1 MRVTIAEV
9 ARRARVSKTTVSRVL
24 NNKSDVDA
32 ATAVRV
38 REVIAA
44 TGYIPSAGAVGL
56 AKGRTRLVGVLVPA
70 LSPQGVG
77 EVVQGVADVVEARDH
92 GLLLSTLTQ
101 GADSLTRFTHQ
112 VRAHAF
118 DGLLLLDPP
127 SVVTDNDALRDSD
140 LPVLVVDGPGSAFP
154 TVTGDEAAG
163 AAAVA
168 RHFLARGRRRVAVV
182 TGPGGRAATRLAG
195 FRSVLGEA
203 GVPLP
208 GHAVTEAAFTAGSG
222 RSAVRRLVA
231 TGVGFDAVFAG
242 DDVVAAGVLT
252 GLREAGRT
260 VPDDVL
266 VAGFGDLPLAAFTQP
281 PLTTVR
287 RPLRALGA
295 TAARQLLTRL
305 TGDPGETAGPGPIVL
320 PTELVVR
327 ASAP

>member
-44 TGYIPSAGAVGL
+44 TGYIPSAGAVSL

-70 LSPQGVG
+70 LSPPGIG
-77 EVVQGVADVVEARDH
+77 EVLQGVADVVEASDH
-92 GLLLSTLTQ
+92 SLLLSTTNR
-101 GADSLTRFTHQ
+101 GADSLERFTRQ

-127 SVVTDNDALRDSD
+127 AAVTDNSALRDSD
-140 LPVLVVDGPGSAFP
+140 LPVVVIDGARAPFP
-154 TVTGDEAAG
+154 SVAGDDAAG

-168 RHFLARGRRRVAVV
+168 RHFLSRNRRRVAVV
-182 TGPGGRAATRLAG
+182 TGPGDRATARLAG

-203 GVPLP
+203 GVPF
-208 GHAVTEAAFTAGSG
+208 ADDRVAEAAFTAGSG

-231 TGVGFDAVFAG
+231 SGLVFDAVFAC
-242 DDVVAAGVLT
+242 DDVVAAGVLI
-252 GLREAGRT
+252 GLREAGRA
-260 VPDDVL
+260 VPDDVA
-266 VAGFGDLPLAAFTQP
+266 VAGFGDLPLSAFTQP

-287 RPLRALGA
+287 RPLRALGEA
-295 TAARQLLTRL
+295 AARRLLGKLLGDAGETPL
-305 TGDPGETAGPGPIVL
+305 TGPTVL
-320 PTELVVR
+320 PTDLVVR

>member
-56 AKGRTRLVGVLVPA
+56 AKGRTRLVGVLVPG
-70 LSPQGVG
+70 LSPAGVG
-77 EVVQGVADVVEARDH
+77 EVLQGVADVVEESDH
-92 GLLLSTLTQ
+92 GLLLSTAAR
-101 GADSLTRFTHQ
+101 GADSLARFTHQ

-127 SVVTDNDALRDSD
+127 PAVTDNDALRDSD
-140 LPVLVVDGPGSAFP
+140 LPVVVVDGARSVFP
-154 TVTGDEAAG
+154 SVTGDDAAG

-182 TGPGGRAATRLAG
+182 TGPGEDAAARLAG
-195 FRSVLGEA
+195 FRSVLEEA
-203 GVPLP
+203 GSSLT
-208 GHAVTEAAFTAGSG
+208 GDAVTETVSTAGGG
-222 RSAVRRLVA
+222 RSAVRQLVA
-231 TGVGFDAVFAG
+231 SGLAFDAVFAC

-260 VPDDVL
+260 VPEDVV
-266 VAGFGDLPLAAFTQP
+266 VAGFGDLPLAVFTQP

-287 RPLRALGA
+287 RPLRALGE
-295 TAARQLLTRL
+295 TAARRLLGKL
-305 TGDPGETAGPGPIVL
+305 TGDTPLDGMTVL

-327 ASAP
+327 ESAP

>member
-56 AKGRTRLVGVLVPA
+56 ARGRTRLVGVLVPG
-70 LSPQGVG
+70 LSPPGVG
-77 EVVQGVADVVEARDH
+77 EVLQGVADVVEASDH
-92 GLLLSTLTQ
+92 GLLLSTAAR

-127 SVVTDNDALRDSD
+127 PAVTDNDALRDSD
-140 LPVLVVDGPGSAFP
+140 LPVVVIDGARSAFP
-154 TVTGDEAAG
+154 SVAGDDAAG

-182 TGPGGRAATRLAG
+182 TGPGEHAAARLAG
-195 FRSVLGEA
+195 FRSVLDEA
-203 GVPLP
+203 GSPLT
-208 GHAVTEAAFTAGSG
+208 GNAVTEAASTAGSG

-231 TGVGFDAVFAG
+231 SGLGFDAVFAG

-260 VPDDVL
+260 VPGDVA
-266 VAGFGDLPLAAFTQP
+266 VAGFGDLALSAFTQP

-287 RPLRALGA
+287 RPLRALGE
-295 TAARQLLTRL
+295 TAARRLLGKL
-305 TGDPGETAGPGPIVL
+305 TGDTPLDGMTVL

-327 ASAP
+327 ESAP